1 MLNKPGSLPRAE
13 SPLAHTKPLYGLAGA
28 PIKSMSTILLYRLA
42 FEVEMGEG
50 GLVGKKKEKKE
61 KLKKEKKS
69 VANGEEVVAED
80 TTLS

>member
-1 MLNKPGSLPRAE
+1 
-13 SPLAHTKPLYGLAGA
+13 
-28 PIKSMSTILLYRLA
+28 MSTILLYRLA